1 MKKWMYGIAMAAMLL
16 LTGCGGVEPEKR
28 AYPLAVSF
36 DLTKDRLQVI
46 YAMANLAVSTGQ
58 GKGKEDTGGQQTLR
72 LSGENME
79 EIMEKYNRTEDYY
92 LDLGHLQAVILGE
105 NLLKDQEAYDYI
117 LDYLEKNP
125 VVGETAALFRSEDP
139 EEVMKLN
146 GGEMESLGTY
156 LTGIYENRPA
166 GEKRQMVTLRQAYR
180 RRHEKKE
187 PPKMPLLTAG
197 EKYPEI
203 SA

>member
-1 MKKWMYGIAMAAMLL
+1 M
-16 LTGCGGVEPEKR
+16 
-28 AYPLAVSF
+28 
-36 DLTKDRLQVI
+36 
-46 YAMANLAVSTGQ
+46 
-58 GKGKEDTGGQQTLR
+58 
-72 LSGENME
+72 
-79 EIMEKYNRTEDYY
+79 
-92 LDLGHLQAVILGE
+92 
-105 NLLKDQEAYDYI
+105 
-117 LDYLEKNP
+117 
-125 VVGETAALFRSEDP
+125 FRSEDP